1 MIGGGCCEVEVRPMG
16 TFVAKAWV
24 GHPIEDVFGWHER
37 PGALRRLMPPW
48 EPMRVEQEATGLA
61 EGSEAVLRLTGPAL
75 LAPRLVSRHVRYRP
89 PDEFADTLVS
99 GPFTRWEHRHRF
111 TATPDGGTTLTDEIS
126 YELPFGRAGALAE
139 PLVRAR
145 LRRMFSYRQ
154 RVLAGD
160 LDAHARAQAAPLTV
174 AVTGASGLIG
184 GALAAFLTTGG
195 HRVVRLVR
203 RPPRV
208 PDEVVWDPADGTLD
222 PAALEGVDAVV
233 HLAGTPLFGR
243 WTKARQHAMR
253 HSRIAGTRLLART
266 LAELAPGGAGPRVLV
281 SGSAIGWYGAY
292 HGDEI
297 LTEESEPGDDFLARL
312 CREWEAATVPAS
324 EAGVRVVRV
333 RTGIAQSPAGGQLR
347 LQLPQ
352 FLVGLG
358 GRLGSGQQ
366 WVSWVSLDD
375 IVGILHH
382 ALTTDAVA
390 GPLNGSAPEPVTNV
404 DYTRILGRVLRRPT
418 LLPTPSL
425 GPRLLLG
432 EQGAREAALA
442 SQRVVP
448 AVAERTGYVFRHPD
462 LESALRHV
470 LGRVD

>member
-1 MIGGGCCEVEVRPMG
+1 MG
-16 TFVAKAWV
+16 TFVTRTWV
-24 GHPIEDVFGWHER
+24 GHPIEDVFAWHER

-48 EPMRVEQEATGLA
+48 EPIRVGQEAAGLA
-61 EGSEAVLRLTGPAL
+61 EGSEAVLRLAGPAL

-89 PDEFADTLVS
+89 PDEFADALVS

-111 TATPDGGTTLTDEIS
+111 TATPDGGTTLTDEIA
-126 YELPFGRAGALAE
+126 YELPFGRAGALAG
-139 PLVRAR
+139 PLVSSR
-145 LRRMFSYRQ
+145 LRRMFAYRQ

-160 LDAHARAQAAPLTV
+160 LDAHARAGAAPMTV

-184 GALAAFLTTGG
+184 SALTAFLTTGG

-203 RPPRV
+203 RPPRL
-208 PDEVVWDPADGTLD
+208 PDEVAWDPAAGTLD
-222 PAALEGVDAVV
+222 TAALEGVDAVV

-243 WTKARQHAMR
+243 WTKARQR
-253 HSRIAGTRLLART
+253 SIRQSRIAGTRLLARA
-266 LAELAPGGAGPRVLV
+266 LAGLAHHGGPRVLV
-281 SGSAIGWYGAY
+281 SGSAIGYYGAY

-312 CREWEAATVPAS
+312 CREWEDATVPAS

-333 RTGIAQSPAGGQLR
+333 RTGVVQSPAGGQLR
-347 LQLPQ
+347 VQLPQ

-358 GRLGSGQQ
+358 GRLGSGRQ
-366 WVSWVSLDD
+366 WISWISIDD
-375 IVGILHH
+375 IVGLLHH
-382 ALTTDAVA
+382 ALTDDRVDGA
-390 GPLNGSAPEPVTNV
+390 LNGTAPEPVDNAE
-404 DYTRILGRVLRRPT
+404 YTRVLGKVLRRPT

-442 SQRVVP
+442 SQRGVP

-462 LESALRHV
+462 LEVALRHV
-470 LGRVD
+470 LGRVPD